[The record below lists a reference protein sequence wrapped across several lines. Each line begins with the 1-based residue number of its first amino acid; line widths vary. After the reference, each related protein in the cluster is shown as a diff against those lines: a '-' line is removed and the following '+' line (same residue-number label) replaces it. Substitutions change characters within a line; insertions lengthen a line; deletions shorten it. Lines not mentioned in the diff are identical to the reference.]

1 MVPVP
6 SWQPSG
12 LTESG
17 NCRACSTGFFH
28 LIPGIKAIR
37 WYLPQF
43 TRKPGAHLHKLV
55 ELPGLAGYGHVLP
68 PARQLRH

>member
-1 MVPVP
+1 LP
-6 SWQPSG
+6 G
-12 LTESG
+12 LLDG
-17 NCRACSTGFFH
+17 LLPPH
-28 LIPGIKAIR
+28 PGIKAIR